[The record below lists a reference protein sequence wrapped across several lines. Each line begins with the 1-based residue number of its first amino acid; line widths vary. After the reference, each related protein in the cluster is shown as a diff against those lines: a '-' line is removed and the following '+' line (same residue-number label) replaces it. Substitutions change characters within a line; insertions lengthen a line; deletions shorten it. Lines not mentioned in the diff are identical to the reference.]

1 MKSNFAWTLAL
12 AALIVWV
19 VPVSSS
25 AAPLPKPKSTHA
37 PAKRFEVDGGLRA
50 YIFDKTQYSK
60 VTAFGGKP
68 TPNQHAMNFGLRLHA
83 RYEVSPHVTLGAT
96 YYGAE
101 PFYVNGPC
109 SQVSNYHPGG
119 SCNAALSSRVDNTLP
134 AYALSTLGEA
144 YFDYHAKGA
153 HVRVGNQLINTPW
166 AQPIDGRIKPNLFQ
180 GITGDFGVAKNLTLS
195 IDRIA
200 RFESRTSSAFL
211 PTTFVTKP
219 GQFVSGM
226 LYSSLA
232 YKGPRSPL
240 TAMVGLYNFY
250 NIANLLYTEEHVALA
265 RTSPLAPTLGL
276 QYMTEN
282 TAGHAYAGIV
292 QNQTFGMQGTA
303 HLGRNFNFSVGIDT
317 APWRS
322 RTVNASSAAAAEA
335 GLFLPAGGSP
345 IVYANG
351 SGLYTVYYGGVA
363 SPYTGAYAGD
373 ALFTSI
379 PTGSMAQRQ
388 SAGSS
393 SKIALGF
400 KTNNTRFQGQLA
412 EARFDFT
419 NGAGSEN
426 TKVDLAEAVYFF
438 GPKIAKGFHGL
449 SLRDRYIV
457 RTQTNVPP
465 FGGLPTLQYNRV
477 QFEYTF

>member
-1 MKSNFAWTLAL
+1 MKAIAWTLGIMAL
-12 AALIVWV
+12 AAWIL
-19 VPVSSS
+19 PASSS
-25 AAPLPKPKSTHA
+25 AAPIPKPKSTHA
-37 PAKRFEVDGGLRA
+37 PAKRFEVDGTLRA

-60 VTAFGGKP
+60 VTAPGGKP
-68 TPNQHAMNFGLRLHA
+68 TPNQHATNFGLRLHA
-83 RYEVSPHVTLGAT
+83 QYAMSPQLTLGAT

-101 PFYVNGPC
+101 PFYTNGPC
-109 SQVSNYHPGG
+109 SQATNYAPGG
-119 SCNAALSSRVDNTLP
+119 ACTAALSNRVDNTLP

-144 YFDYHAKGA
+144 YLDYHANGA
-153 HVRVGNQLINTPW
+153 HVRVGNQLMNTPW
-166 AQPIDGRIKPNLFQ
+166 AQPIDGRMKPNLFQ
-180 GITGDFGVAKNLTLS
+180 GITSDFGVAKNLTLS
-195 IDRIA
+195 VDRIT

-226 LYSSLA
+226 LYSTLA
-232 YKGPRSPL
+232 YKGARSPV

-250 NIANLLYTEEHVALA
+250 NIANLLYSEAHVALNPK
-265 RTSPLAPTLGL
+265 SPLAPTLGL

-282 TAGHAYAGIV
+282 TAGRAYAGLI

-303 HLGRNFNFSVGIDT
+303 QLGRNFTFSAGLDA

-322 RTVNASSAAAAEA
+322 RTVTAASAAAAEA

-345 IVYANG
+345 IVHANG
-351 SGLYTVYYGGVA
+351 NGTYTVYYGGIA

-388 SAGSS
+388 SAGAST
-393 SKIALGF
+393 KLALGF
-400 KTNNTRFQGQLA
+400 KTNNARFQGQLA
-412 EARFDFT
+412 ESRFDFT
-419 NGAGSEN
+419 NAAGSES
-426 TKVDLAEAVYFF
+426 TKVDFAEAVYFF
-438 GPKIAKGFHGL
+438 GPKKPKGFAGL

-457 RTQTNVPP
+457 RTQTNVQI